1 MVDNSSYR
9 VQPGMFRYFDPGMGV
24 INPNMCQM
32 TSINELDTP
41 SYKPSEF
48 DVMIAILGQTK
59 IYSNDE
65 SDQYNKPKKV
75 PYERMMHFF
84 CLNGAPGNNHFIVF
98 LSKTQNPEFFG
109 SLLQFRDG
117 VEFSECFHL

>member
-9 VQPGMFRYFDPGMGV
+9 VHPEMFRFFDPDMGT

-32 TSINELDTP
+32 ISINELDTP
-41 SYKPSEF
+41 TYKPSEF

-65 SDQYNKPKKV
+65 STDQYSKQKKV
-75 PYERMMHFF
+75 PYERMMHFC
-84 CLNGAPGNNHFIVF
+84 CLNGAQGNNHFIVF

-109 SLLQFRDG
+109 SLLSERDG
-117 VEFSECFHL
+117 IHFSECY